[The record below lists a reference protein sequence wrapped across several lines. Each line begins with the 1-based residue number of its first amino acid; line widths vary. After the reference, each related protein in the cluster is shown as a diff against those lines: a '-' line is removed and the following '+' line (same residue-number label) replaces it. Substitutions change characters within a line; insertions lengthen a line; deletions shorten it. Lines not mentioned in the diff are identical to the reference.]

1 MSEKNR
7 RRARLFL
14 VQVFFVSI
22 FLMIFEVYRSGRE
35 GAANR
40 RLARQVEQIQES
52 EESTREETSDTEVES
67 EAEEGEEQKEQK
79 EPEASGKE
87 EEETGIREVKRE
99 EILPQYRELWDENHD
114 MAGWLSIEDTRIN
127 YPVMYTPGNSEY
139 YLHRSFDGSESVS
152 GSLFIGAG
160 WSQST
165 NHVIIYGHHMRNK
178 TMFGDLDKY
187 ASESY
192 AEEHPLICFDTLTQE
207 GEYQVITA
215 FYSQIYDLEET
226 DVFRYYRHIDLSSRE
241 AFDKYIRQVREAAL
255 YDTGVKPEYGDSIL
269 TLSTCSYHT
278 EDGRFVVVAR
288 KVTDEN
294 SLNENSVES
303 VADDP

>member
-40 RLARQVEQIQES
+40 RLARQVEQVQES

-139 YLHRSFDGSESVS
+139 YLHRSFDGS
-152 GSLFIGAG
+152 
-160 WSQST
+160 
-165 NHVIIYGHHMRNK
+165 
-178 TMFGDLDKY
+178 
-187 ASESY
+187 
-192 AEEHPLICFDTLTQE
+192 
-207 GEYQVITA
+207 
-215 FYSQIYDLEET
+215 
-226 DVFRYYRHIDLSSRE
+226 
-241 AFDKYIRQVREAAL
+241 
-255 YDTGVKPEYGDSIL
+255 
-269 TLSTCSYHT
+269 
-278 EDGRFVVVAR
+278 
-288 KVTDEN
+288 
-294 SLNENSVES
+294 
-303 VADDP
+303 